1 MQSSIHVTGN
11 SVAVVGV
18 VDFCVVIVV
27 VGVVLAVVFDGTN
40 SLEVALVVVVLVA
53 VCVGSHVDDVL
64 SQYFFYI
71 KVNSSNKV

>member
-1 MQSSIHVTGN
+1 MQSSTHATGN

-18 VDFCVVIVV
+18 VDVCVVIVV

>member
-1 MQSSIHVTGN
+1 MQSSTHVTGN
-11 SVAVVGV
+11 SVAVGGV
-18 VDFCVVIVV
+18 VDVCVVIVV
-27 VGVVLAVVFDGTN
+27 SGVVLAVVFDWTD

-71 KVNSSNKV
+71 KVSSSNKV